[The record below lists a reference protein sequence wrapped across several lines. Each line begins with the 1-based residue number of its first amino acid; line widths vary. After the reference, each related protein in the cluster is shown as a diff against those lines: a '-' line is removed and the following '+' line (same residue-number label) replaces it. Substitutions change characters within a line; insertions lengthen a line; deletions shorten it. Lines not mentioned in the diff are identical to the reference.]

1 MKYDLHIHSK
11 YSKDSIL
18 ELEDIVRR
26 AIKRGLR
33 GVAIT
38 DHNTIKGGMKAKQ
51 FETGDFDIIVG
62 SEILTDR
69 GEVMGL
75 FLSEEIPPGPMHE
88 VIADIRGQDGIVVIP
103 HPFDEFRKNALFPA
117 EEDVSLID
125 AVEGFNSRCMAQS
138 RNERAIEFAMHYDLS
153 ITAGSDAHLAR
164 EIGNAGI
171 IIDAGDPREAI
182 LRNNVRIF
190 GKRTSLLN
198 HFRTKV
204 TRLWRKIEQ

>member
-11 YSKDSIL
+11 YSGDSIL
-18 ELEDIVRR
+18 EPEDIVKL
-26 AIKRGLR
+26 AIKRGLG

-51 FETGDFDIIVG
+51 FETGDFDVIVG
-62 SEILTDR
+62 SEILTDK

-75 FLSEEIPPGPMHE
+75 FLSDEIPPGSMHD
-88 VIADIRGQDGIVVIP
+88 VVADIRGQDGIVVIP

-125 AVEGFNSRCMAQS
+125 AVEGFNSRCLVHS
-138 RNERAIEFAMHYDLS
+138 RNEQAVEFAAQHNLS

-164 EIGNAGI
+164 EIGKAGI
-171 IIDAGDPREAI
+171 IIDSEEPREAI
-182 LRNNVRIF
+182 IRNNVRIF
-190 GKRTSLLN
+190 GKRTSILN
-198 HFRTKV
+198 QAGTKAIK
-204 TRLWRKIEQ
+204 LWRKIKQ